1 MSGSCARTEILLGQE
16 GLAKLAESHVLVA
29 GLGGVGGMCAESLC
43 RAGIG
48 ELTIVDF
55 DIVEKTDLNRQIIA
69 LNSTLNKKK
78 TDVLF
83 SRLKDINPD
92 IEINLINQFIDEN
105 LAIEISKD
113 SEINFIAD
121 CIDTLAC
128 KKTLI
133 LSCSKEKKPI
143 ISSMGAGGKLDP
155 SQIKISKLEKTFNCS
170 LAREI
175 RRELRGCKSCLNL
188 PVVFSTE
195 QQIKAIP
202 HSKTKD
208 FKGVSSG
215 RLRAVN
221 GAISYIPN
229 MFGLMMAGYIIQSI
243 LREKFN

>member
-16 GLAKLAESHVLVA
+16 GLAKLAESHILVA
-29 GLGGVGGMCAESLC
+29 GLGGVGGICAESLC
-43 RAGIG
+43 RAGVG

-69 LNSTLNKKK
+69 LNSTLNRKK

-92 IEINLINQFIDEN
+92 LEINLINQFIDEN

-121 CIDTLAC
+121 CIDSIAC

-133 LSCSKEKKPI
+133 LSCFKEKKPI
-143 ISSMGAGGKLDP
+143 ISSMGAGGRLDP
-155 SQIKISKLEKTFNCS
+155 SQIKISKLNKTFNCS
-170 LAREI
+170 LAREM
-175 RRELRGCKSCLNL
+175 RRELRSCKSCLNL

-195 QQIKAIP
+195 QQIKALP
-202 HSKTKD
+202 HSKKKD
-208 FKGVSSG
+208 SDGIPSG
-215 RLRAVN
+215 RPRAVN

-229 MFGLMMAGYIIQSI
+229 MFGLMMAGYIIQKI
-243 LREKFN
+243 LNQ